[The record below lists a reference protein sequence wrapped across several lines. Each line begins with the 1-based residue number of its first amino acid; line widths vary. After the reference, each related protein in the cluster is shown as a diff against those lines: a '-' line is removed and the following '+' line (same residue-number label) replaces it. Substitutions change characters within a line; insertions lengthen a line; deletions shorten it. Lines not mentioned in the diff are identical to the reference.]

1 MEKQS
6 IQICFRGGGG
16 GTKHH
21 TKNPKQKPNQKPK
34 QEAIRAFY
42 ILDVQFSVLF
52 KNITYFNL
60 WTYLLLLL
68 GYFNLSSTLK
78 MKVIWTWK
86 LFITIA
92 YYVIFDIPVEPGSTS
107 DTCWLQIWMESRCT
121 PASPCTVRER
131 ERRWKQYSSHSG
143 YHWSFLDF
151 SAPTISVFSIPV
163 FILKIEK
170 WLALTFW
177 RLISSE
183 ELSLTTSR
191 TSSNSLIEM
200 PHVCFLWTSYWHF
213 LNAPIFLQNGIT
225 ELASFSQT
233 KEHCQCFWCALC
245 RNRWNGFPHS
255 M

>member
-1 MEKQS
+1 
-6 IQICFRGGGG
+6 
-16 GTKHH
+16 
-21 TKNPKQKPNQKPK
+21 
-34 QEAIRAFY
+34 
-42 ILDVQFSVLF
+42 
-52 KNITYFNL
+52 
-60 WTYLLLLL
+60 
-68 GYFNLSSTLK
+68 

-170 WLALTFW
+170 LLALTFL

-200 PHVCFLWTSYWHF
+200 THVCFLWTSYWHF
-213 LNAPIFLQNGIT
+213 LNAPIFLQNGMT
-225 ELASFSQT
+225 EHASVFFTDKRTLSMFPVCPLQKQMKWFSIRHVT
-233 KEHCQCFWCALC
+233 FFFLIYV
-245 RNRWNGFPHS
+245 N